1 MDKTLIEYWIN
12 IIIIVPII
20 VSLIIISLRLS
31 RKSIETLNIGSYTQV
46 IERFNM
52 TKDTTLYVIRTGK
65 TGCVLVSSAHH
76 TEVIKELSE
85 EDVNEIINAKKEKRA
100 SISLSAVSEINFKEI
115 LNNNIKGK
123 RKDGYNKRNFI

>member
-12 IIIIVPII
+12 IIVIVPII
-20 VSLIIISLRLS
+20 VCLIVISLRLS
-31 RKSIETLNIGSYTQV
+31 RKGIETLNIGSYAQV

-85 EDVNEIINAKKEKRA
+85 DEVKEIINSKKEKKA
-100 SISLSAVSEINFKEI
+100 SIDLSKMSEINLKEI
-115 LNNNIKGK
+115 LNNNFKGK

>member
-12 IIIIVPII
+12 IIVIVPII
-20 VSLIIISLRLS
+20 VCLIVISLRLS
-31 RKSIETLNIGSYTQV
+31 RKGIETLNIGSYAQV

-65 TGCVLVSSAHH
+65 TGCVVVSSAHH

-85 EDVNEIINAKKEKRA
+85 DEVKEIINSKKEKKA
-100 SISLSAVSEINFKEI
+100 SIDLSKMSEINLKEI
-115 LNNNIKGK
+115 LNNNFKGK

>member
-1 MDKTLIEYWIN
+1 
-12 IIIIVPII
+12 
-20 VSLIIISLRLS
+20 
-31 RKSIETLNIGSYTQV
+31 
-46 IERFNM
+46 M

-115 LNNNIKGK
+115 LNNNFKGK